1 MKNDKEKLEKLFN
14 LLKDGMDMLTN
25 DGNGLHIGVSAIIKN
40 GDDSYFSIKDVNDE
54 RNNRIYS
61 EGTPNEVIDKTL
73 RTFYSLGRD
82 GKNLENL
89 DFGEDFK
96 EYKEAGK
103 ELWGYPVLEQQYLIE
118 KATPLEVIK
127 DINFE
132 TGLENFALSIDSLRT
147 RDFDNSRWNIF
158 AKEGNYILNEN
169 DINKIGIDNVAK
181 LFTDKESA
189 LEVIKEFGREL
200 KPIENLEVLEN
211 REQNSFYDPAKSY
224 NGGGYHQPYQKLT
237 FDVEGQNYTLIYDN
251 TSCGDFGKRYEID
264 LFITESKKPV
274 YHFEFNNMD
283 KVEDDEL
290 DEYLKVYKEVLTED
304 LWNSLIYNE
313 EINNYFEKDKTYH
326 ELIEEPEFGAP
337 VYLLPMFNNTED
349 YYSDIIENNLF
360 HFKKVY
366 EKVSDFPI
374 SALLINNEEFDDD
387 TSKENFIGALK
398 DNNEVVLVKIED
410 FKDGILLVNLALE
423 EDINFNKPFLEF
435 QTENN
440 QIKDIRYFEN
450 IREVTENTINVLNF
464 FNKNEFKDLP
474 EVLELGKTNA
484 EFLLGRDFLNDLKDE
499 LGINNIAD
507 NVLVRALFET
517 QKRLQGTP
525 DPSYGDYDNEFY
537 DKKTFL
543 QVFDEQFETQIE
555 NLDFPDKVDIL
566 KKNAT
571 ELGLHISKG
580 EVVEFYDENWE
591 EYDLDEINDFIVEK
605 ITPIVKEK
613 LETVIEND
621 NEKEGMIFKPVI
633 DEFKDNTRN
642 EFIDFDN
649 VISKFRTVLERD
661 LKNNKEKEEEFEK

>member
-40 GDDSYFSIKDVNDE
+40 GDDSYFSLKDVNDE

-89 DFGEDFK
+89 DFGEEFK

-169 DINKIGIDNVAK
+169 DINKIGVDNVAK

-200 KPIENLEVLEN
+200 KPIENLKVLED

-264 LFITESKKPV
+264 LFITETKKPV

-374 SALLINNEEFDDD
+374 STLLINDEEFDDD

-410 FKDGILLVNLALE
+410 SKDGNLLVNLALE
-423 EDINFNKPFLEF
+423 KDINFNKPFLEF
-435 QTENN
+435 QVENN

-450 IREVTENTINVLNF
+450 IREVTENTINVLSF
-464 FNKNEFKDLP
+464 FNKDEFKDLP

-499 LGINNIAD
+499 LGIELYRNNDNSFISTENMNNIL
-507 NVLVRALFET
+507 NKVIEET
-517 QKRLQGTP
+517 EIPAISEEKIEKIKEDFIKKIEEQKTI
-525 DPSYGDYDNEFY
+525 NEDGY
-537 DKKTFL
+537 
-543 QVFDEQFETQIE
+543 
-555 NLDFPDKVDIL
+555 
-566 KKNAT
+566 
-571 ELGLHISKG
+571 KG
-580 EVVEFYDENWE
+580 
-591 EYDLDEINDFIVEK
+591 YDLDSL
-605 ITPIVKEK
+605 K
-613 LETVIEND
+613 LNFRISDEVGL
-621 NEKEGMIFKPVI
+621 KYRSV
-633 DEFKDNTRN
+633 DEFQKEN
-642 EFIDFDN
+642 EI
-649 VISKFRTVLERD
+649 KT
-661 LKNNKEKEEEFEK
+661 KEKEKEFDY

>member
-25 DGNGLHIGVSAIIKN
+25 DGDGLHIGVSAIIRN
-40 GDDSYFSIKDVNDE
+40 GDDSYFSIKDANDE
-54 RNNRIYS
+54 RIDRIYS
-61 EGTPNEVIDKTL
+61 GGTPNEVIDKTL

-89 DFGEDFK
+89 DFGEEFK

-103 ELWGYPVLEQQYLIE
+103 ELWGYPVLDQEYLIG

-147 RDFDNSRWNIF
+147 RDYDNSRWNIF
-158 AKEGNYILNEN
+158 AKEGNYILDEN
-169 DINKIGIDNVAK
+169 DINKIGIDNVVK

-189 LEVIKEFGREL
+189 LEVIKEFGKEI
-200 KPIENLEVLEN
+200 KPIENLKVLEDK
-211 REQNSFYDPAKSY
+211 EQNSFYDPAKSY

-274 YHFEFNNMD
+274 YHFEFNNID
-283 KVEDDEL
+283 KVGEDE

-304 LWNSLIYNE
+304 LWNSLIYNK

-337 VYLLPMFNNTED
+337 VYLLPMYNNTED

-360 HFKKVY
+360 HFKKIY
-366 EKVSDFPI
+366 EKESDFPI
-374 SALLINNEEFDDD
+374 SALLINEEEVDDD
-387 TSKENFIGALK
+387 TTKENLIGALK

-410 FKDGILLVNLALE
+410 FKDGNLLVNLALE

-435 QTENN
+435 QVENN

-450 IREVTENTINVLNF
+450 IREVTENTINELSLF
-464 FNKNEFKDLP
+464 YENEFKDLP
-474 EVLELGKTNA
+474 EVLELGKINA
-484 EFLLGRDFLNDLKDE
+484 EFLLGRDYLNDLKDE
-499 LGINNIAD
+499 LEIELYRNND
-507 NVLVRALFET
+507 NSFI
-517 QKRLQGTP
+517 
-525 DPSYGDYDNEFY
+525 S
-537 DKKTFL
+537 
-543 QVFDEQFETQIE
+543 IE
-555 NLDFPDKVDIL
+555 NMNNTLNKVIEKTEIPAISEEKVEKIKEDFI
-566 KKNAT
+566 KKIEEQKTIN
-571 ELGLHISKG
+571 EDGYKG
-580 EVVEFYDENWE
+580 
-591 EYDLDEINDFIVEK
+591 YDLDSL
-605 ITPIVKEK
+605 K
-613 LETVIEND
+613 LNFRISDEVGL
-621 NEKEGMIFKPVI
+621 KYRSV
-633 DEFKDNTRN
+633 DEFQKEN
-642 EFIDFDN
+642 EI
-649 VISKFRTVLERD
+649 KT
-661 LKNNKEKEEEFEK
+661 KEKEKEIDY

>member
-25 DGNGLHIGVSAIIKN
+25 DGDGLHIGVSAIIRN
-40 GDDSYFSIKDVNDE
+40 GDDSYFSIKGANDE
-54 RNNRIYS
+54 RIDRIYS
-61 EGTPNEVIDKTL
+61 GGTPNEVIDKTL

-89 DFGEDFK
+89 DFGEEFK

-103 ELWGYPVLEQQYLIE
+103 ELWGYPVLDQEYLIG

-147 RDFDNSRWNIF
+147 RDYDNSRWNIF
-158 AKEGNYILNEN
+158 AKEGNYILDEN
-169 DINKIGIDNVAK
+169 DINKIGIDNVVK

-189 LEVIKEFGREL
+189 LEVIKEFGKEI
-200 KPIENLEVLEN
+200 KPIENLKVLEDK
-211 REQNSFYDPAKSY
+211 EQNSFYDPAKSY

-274 YHFEFNNMD
+274 YHFEFNNID
-283 KVEDDEL
+283 KVGEDE

-304 LWNSLIYNE
+304 LWNSLIYNK

-337 VYLLPMFNNTED
+337 VYLLPMYNNTED

-360 HFKKVY
+360 HFKKIY
-366 EKVSDFPI
+366 EKESDFPI
-374 SALLINNEEFDDD
+374 SALLINEEEVDDD
-387 TSKENFIGALK
+387 TTKENLIGTLK

-410 FKDGILLVNLALE
+410 FKDGNLLVNLALE

-435 QTENN
+435 QVENN

-450 IREVTENTINVLNF
+450 IREVTENTINELSLF
-464 FNKNEFKDLP
+464 YENEFKDLP
-474 EVLELGKTNA
+474 EVLELGKINA
-484 EFLLGRDFLNDLKDE
+484 EFLLGRDYLNDLKDE
-499 LGINNIAD
+499 LEIDFYRNTD
-507 NVLVRALFET
+507 NSFI
-517 QKRLQGTP
+517 
-525 DPSYGDYDNEFY
+525 S
-537 DKKTFL
+537 
-543 QVFDEQFETQIE
+543 IE
-555 NLDFPDKVDIL
+555 NMNNTLNKVIEKTEIPAISEEKVEKIKEDFI
-566 KKNAT
+566 KKIEEQKTIN
-571 ELGLHISKG
+571 EDGYKG
-580 EVVEFYDENWE
+580 
-591 EYDLDEINDFIVEK
+591 YDLDSL
-605 ITPIVKEK
+605 K
-613 LETVIEND
+613 LNFRISDEVGL
-621 NEKEGMIFKPVI
+621 KYRSV
-633 DEFKDNTRN
+633 DEFQKEN
-642 EFIDFDN
+642 ET
-649 VISKFRTVLERD
+649 KT
-661 LKNNKEKEEEFEK
+661 KEKEKEIDY

>member
-25 DGNGLHIGVSAIIKN
+25 DGDGLHIGVSAIIRN
-40 GDDSYFSIKDVNDE
+40 GDDSYFSIKGANDE
-54 RNNRIYS
+54 RIDRIYS
-61 EGTPNEVIDKTL
+61 GGTPNEVIDKTL

-89 DFGEDFK
+89 DFGEEFK

-103 ELWGYPVLEQQYLIE
+103 ELWGYPVLDQEYLIG

-147 RDFDNSRWNIF
+147 RDYDNSRWNIF
-158 AKEGNYILNEN
+158 AKEGNYILDEN
-169 DINKIGIDNVAK
+169 DINKIGIDNVVK

-189 LEVIKEFGREL
+189 LEVIKEFGKEI
-200 KPIENLEVLEN
+200 KPIENLKVLEDK
-211 REQNSFYDPAKSY
+211 EQNSFYNPAKSY

-274 YHFEFNNMD
+274 YHFEFNNID
-283 KVEDDEL
+283 KVGEDE

-304 LWNSLIYNE
+304 LWNSLIYNK

-337 VYLLPMFNNTED
+337 VYLLPMYNNTED

-360 HFKKVY
+360 HFKKIY
-366 EKVSDFPI
+366 EKESDFPI
-374 SALLINNEEFDDD
+374 SALLINEEEVDDD
-387 TSKENFIGALK
+387 TTKENLIGALK

-410 FKDGILLVNLALE
+410 FKDGNLLVNLALE

-435 QTENN
+435 QVENN

-450 IREVTENTINVLNF
+450 IREVTENTINELSLF
-464 FNKNEFKDLP
+464 YENEFKDLP
-474 EVLELGKTNA
+474 EVLELGKINA
-484 EFLLGRDFLNDLKDE
+484 EFLLGRDYLNDLKDE
-499 LGINNIAD
+499 LEIELYRNND
-507 NVLVRALFET
+507 NSFI
-517 QKRLQGTP
+517 
-525 DPSYGDYDNEFY
+525 S
-537 DKKTFL
+537 
-543 QVFDEQFETQIE
+543 IE
-555 NLDFPDKVDIL
+555 NMNNTLNKVIEETEIPAISEEKIEKIKEDFI
-566 KKNAT
+566 KKIENQQT
-571 ELGLHISKG
+571 INEDGYKG
-580 EVVEFYDENWE
+580 
-591 EYDLDEINDFIVEK
+591 YDLDSL
-605 ITPIVKEK
+605 K
-613 LETVIEND
+613 LNFRISDEVGL
-621 NEKEGMIFKPVI
+621 KYRSV
-633 DEFKDNTRN
+633 DEFQKEN
-642 EFIDFDN
+642 ET
-649 VISKFRTVLERD
+649 KT
-661 LKNNKEKEEEFEK
+661 KEKEKEIDY

>member
-25 DGNGLHIGVSAIIKN
+25 DGDGLHIGVSAIIRN
-40 GDDSYFSIKDVNDE
+40 GDDSYFSIKGANDE
-54 RNNRIYS
+54 RIDRIYS
-61 EGTPNEVIDKTL
+61 GGTPNEVIDKTL

-89 DFGEDFK
+89 DFGEEFK

-103 ELWGYPVLEQQYLIE
+103 ELWGYPVLDQEYLIG

-147 RDFDNSRWNIF
+147 RDYDNSRWNIF
-158 AKEGNYILNEN
+158 AKEGNYILDEN
-169 DINKIGIDNVAK
+169 DINKIGIDNVVK

-189 LEVIKEFGREL
+189 LEVIKEFGKEI
-200 KPIENLEVLEN
+200 KPIENLKVLEDK
-211 REQNSFYDPAKSY
+211 EQNSFYDPAKSY

-274 YHFEFNNMD
+274 YHFEFNNID
-283 KVEDDEL
+283 KVGEDE

-304 LWNSLIYNE
+304 LWNSLIYNK

-337 VYLLPMFNNTED
+337 VYLLPMYNNTED

-360 HFKKVY
+360 HFKKIY
-366 EKVSDFPI
+366 EKESDFPI
-374 SALLINNEEFDDD
+374 SALLINEEEVDDD
-387 TSKENFIGALK
+387 TTKENLIGALK

-410 FKDGILLVNLALE
+410 FKDGNLLVNLALE

-435 QTENN
+435 QVENN

-450 IREVTENTINVLNF
+450 IREVTENTINELSLF
-464 FNKNEFKDLP
+464 YENEFKDLP
-474 EVLELGKTNA
+474 EVLELGKINA
-484 EFLLGRDFLNDLKDE
+484 EFLLGRDYLNDLKDE
-499 LGINNIAD
+499 LEIELYRNND
-507 NVLVRALFET
+507 NSFI
-517 QKRLQGTP
+517 
-525 DPSYGDYDNEFY
+525 S
-537 DKKTFL
+537 
-543 QVFDEQFETQIE
+543 IE
-555 NLDFPDKVDIL
+555 NMNNTLNKVIEKTEIPAISEEKVEKIKEDFI
-566 KKNAT
+566 KKIEEQKTIN
-571 ELGLHISKG
+571 EDGYKG
-580 EVVEFYDENWE
+580 
-591 EYDLDEINDFIVEK
+591 YDLDSL
-605 ITPIVKEK
+605 K
-613 LETVIEND
+613 LNFRISDEVGL
-621 NEKEGMIFKPVI
+621 KYRSV
-633 DEFKDNTRN
+633 DEFQKEN
-642 EFIDFDN
+642 ET
-649 VISKFRTVLERD
+649 KT
-661 LKNNKEKEEEFEK
+661 KEKEKEIDY

>member
-25 DGNGLHIGVSAIIKN
+25 DGDGLHIGVSAIIRN
-40 GDDSYFSIKDVNDE
+40 GDDSYFSIKGANDE
-54 RNNRIYS
+54 RIDRIYS
-61 EGTPNEVIDKTL
+61 GGTPNEVIDKTL

-89 DFGEDFK
+89 DFGEEFK

-103 ELWGYPVLEQQYLIE
+103 ELWGYPVLDQEYLIG

-147 RDFDNSRWNIF
+147 RDYDNSRWNIF
-158 AKEGNYILNEN
+158 AKEGNYILDEN
-169 DINKIGIDNVAK
+169 DINKIGIDNVVK

-189 LEVIKEFGREL
+189 LEVIKEFGKEI
-200 KPIENLEVLEN
+200 KPIENLKVLEDK
-211 REQNSFYDPAKSY
+211 EQNSFYDPAKSY

-274 YHFEFNNMD
+274 YHFEFNNID
-283 KVEDDEL
+283 KVGEDE

-304 LWNSLIYNE
+304 LWNSLIYNK

-337 VYLLPMFNNTED
+337 VYLLPMYNNTED
-349 YYSDIIENNLF
+349 YYSDIIENSLF
-360 HFKKVY
+360 HFKKIY
-366 EKVSDFPI
+366 EKESDFPI
-374 SALLINNEEFDDD
+374 SALLINEEEVDDD
-387 TSKENFIGALK
+387 TTKENLIGALK

-410 FKDGILLVNLALE
+410 FKDGNLLVNLALE

-435 QTENN
+435 QVENN

-450 IREVTENTINVLNF
+450 IREVTENTINELSLF
-464 FNKNEFKDLP
+464 YENEFKDLP

-499 LGINNIAD
+499 LEIKLYRNNDTPFISIESMNNTLNKVIEETEIPAISEEKVEKIKEDFIKKIEEQKTINED
-507 NVLVRALFET
+507 
-517 QKRLQGTP
+517 G
-525 DPSYGDYDNEFY
+525 Y
-537 DKKTFL
+537 
-543 QVFDEQFETQIE
+543 
-555 NLDFPDKVDIL
+555 
-566 KKNAT
+566 
-571 ELGLHISKG
+571 KG
-580 EVVEFYDENWE
+580 
-591 EYDLDEINDFIVEK
+591 YDLDSL
-605 ITPIVKEK
+605 K
-613 LETVIEND
+613 LNFRISDEVGL
-621 NEKEGMIFKPVI
+621 KYRSV
-633 DEFKDNTRN
+633 DEFQKEN
-642 EFIDFDN
+642 ET
-649 VISKFRTVLERD
+649 KT
-661 LKNNKEKEEEFEK
+661 KEKEKEIDY

>member
-25 DGNGLHIGVSAIIKN
+25 DGDGLHIGVSAIIRN
-40 GDDSYFSIKDVNDE
+40 GDDSYFSIKGANDE
-54 RNNRIYS
+54 RIDRIYFG
-61 EGTPNEVIDKTL
+61 GTPNEVIDKTL

-89 DFGEDFK
+89 DFGEEFK

-103 ELWGYPVLEQQYLIE
+103 ELWGYPVLDQEYLIG

-147 RDFDNSRWNIF
+147 RDYDNSRWNIF
-158 AKEGNYILNEN
+158 AKEGNYILDEN
-169 DINKIGIDNVAK
+169 DINKIGIDNVVK

-189 LEVIKEFGREL
+189 LEVIKEFGKEI
-200 KPIENLEVLEN
+200 KPIENLKVLEDK
-211 REQNSFYDPAKSY
+211 EQNSFYDPAKSY

-264 LFITESKKPV
+264 LFITESKKTV
-274 YHFEFNNMD
+274 YHFEFNNID
-283 KVEDDEL
+283 KVGEDE

-304 LWNSLIYNE
+304 LWNSLIYNK

-337 VYLLPMFNNTED
+337 VYLLPMYNNTED

-360 HFKKVY
+360 HFKKIY
-366 EKVSDFPI
+366 EKESDFPI
-374 SALLINNEEFDDD
+374 SALLINEEEVDDD
-387 TSKENFIGALK
+387 TTKENLIGALK

-410 FKDGILLVNLALE
+410 FKDGNLLVNLALE

-435 QTENN
+435 QVENN

-450 IREVTENTINVLNF
+450 IREVTENTINELSLF
-464 FNKNEFKDLP
+464 YENEFKDLP

-499 LGINNIAD
+499 LEIKLYRNNDTPFISIESMNNTLNKVIEETEIPAISEEKVEKIKEDFIKKIEEQKTINED
-507 NVLVRALFET
+507 
-517 QKRLQGTP
+517 G
-525 DPSYGDYDNEFY
+525 Y
-537 DKKTFL
+537 
-543 QVFDEQFETQIE
+543 
-555 NLDFPDKVDIL
+555 
-566 KKNAT
+566 
-571 ELGLHISKG
+571 KG
-580 EVVEFYDENWE
+580 
-591 EYDLDEINDFIVEK
+591 YDLDSL
-605 ITPIVKEK
+605 K
-613 LETVIEND
+613 LNFRISDEVGL
-621 NEKEGMIFKPVI
+621 KYRSV
-633 DEFKDNTRN
+633 DEFQKEN
-642 EFIDFDN
+642 ET
-649 VISKFRTVLERD
+649 KT
-661 LKNNKEKEEEFEK
+661 KEKEKEIDY

>member
-1 MKNDKEKLEKLFN
+1 MKNDKEKLKKLFN

-25 DGNGLHIGVSAIIKN
+25 DGDGLHIGVSAIIRN
-40 GDDSYFSIKDVNDE
+40 GDDSYFSIKDANDE
-54 RNNRIYS
+54 RKNRIYS
-61 EGTPNEVIDKTL
+61 VGTPNEVIDKTL

-89 DFGEDFK
+89 DFGEEFK

-103 ELWGYPVLEQQYLIE
+103 ELWGYPVLDQEYLIG

-147 RDFDNSRWNIF
+147 RDYDNSRWNIF
-158 AKEGNYILNEN
+158 AKEGNQILDVN
-169 DINKIGIDNVAK
+169 DINKIGIDNVVK

-189 LEVIKEFGREL
+189 LEVIKEFGKEI
-200 KPIENLEVLEN
+200 KPIENLKVLED
-211 REQNSFYDPAKSY
+211 REQNPFYDPEKSY

-237 FDVEGQNYTLIYDN
+237 FDVEGKNYTLIYDN

-290 DEYLKVYKEVLTED
+290 VEYLKAYKEVLTED
-304 LWNSLIYNE
+304 LWNGLIYNE

-326 ELIEEPEFGAP
+326 ELIKEPEFGEP
-337 VYLLPMFNNTED
+337 VYLLPMYNNTED
-349 YYSDIIENNLF
+349 YYPEIIENNLF

-374 SALLINNEEFDDD
+374 SALLINDEEFDDD
-387 TSKENFIGALK
+387 TTKENFIGVLK

-410 FKDGILLVNLALE
+410 SKDGILLVNLALE

-450 IREVTENTINVLNF
+450 IREVTENTINELSF
-464 FNKNEFKDLP
+464 FNKDEFKDLP

-499 LGINNIAD
+499 LEIELYRNNDSPFISTENMNNIL
-507 NVLVRALFET
+507 NKVIEET
-517 QKRLQGTP
+517 EIPEISEEKIEKIKEDFIKKIEEQKTI
-525 DPSYGDYDNEFY
+525 NEDGY
-537 DKKTFL
+537 
-543 QVFDEQFETQIE
+543 
-555 NLDFPDKVDIL
+555 
-566 KKNAT
+566 
-571 ELGLHISKG
+571 KG
-580 EVVEFYDENWE
+580 
-591 EYDLDEINDFIVEK
+591 YDLDSL
-605 ITPIVKEK
+605 K
-613 LETVIEND
+613 LNFRISDEVGL
-621 NEKEGMIFKPVI
+621 KYRSV
-633 DEFKDNTRN
+633 DEFQKEN
-642 EFIDFDN
+642 ET
-649 VISKFRTVLERD
+649 KT
-661 LKNNKEKEEEFEK
+661 KEKEKEIDY

>member
-25 DGNGLHIGVSAIIKN
+25 DGDGLHIGVSAIIRN
-40 GDDSYFSIKDVNDE
+40 GDDSYFSIKGANDE
-54 RNNRIYS
+54 RIDRIYFG
-61 EGTPNEVIDKTL
+61 GTPNEVIDKTL

-89 DFGEDFK
+89 DFGEEFK

-169 DINKIGIDNVAK
+169 DINKIGVDNVAK

-200 KPIENLEVLEN
+200 KPIENLKVLED

-283 KVEDDEL
+283 KVEEDE

-374 SALLINNEEFDDD
+374 STLLINNEEFDDD

-410 FKDGILLVNLALE
+410 FKDGNLLVNLALE
-423 EDINFNKPFLEF
+423 EDIDFNKPFLEF

-450 IREVTENTINVLNF
+450 IREVTENTINELSF
-464 FNKNEFKDLP
+464 FNKDEFKDLP

-484 EFLLGRDFLNDLKDE
+484 EFLLGRGFLNDLKDE
-499 LGINNIAD
+499 LEIELYRNND
-507 NVLVRALFET
+507 NSFI
-517 QKRLQGTP
+517 
-525 DPSYGDYDNEFY
+525 S
-537 DKKTFL
+537 
-543 QVFDEQFETQIE
+543 IE
-555 NLDFPDKVDIL
+555 NMNNTLNKVIEKTEIPAISEEKVEKIKEDFI
-566 KKNAT
+566 KKIEEQKTIN
-571 ELGLHISKG
+571 EDGYKG
-580 EVVEFYDENWE
+580 
-591 EYDLDEINDFIVEK
+591 YDLDSL
-605 ITPIVKEK
+605 K
-613 LETVIEND
+613 LNFRISDEVGL
-621 NEKEGMIFKPVI
+621 KYRSV
-633 DEFKDNTRN
+633 DEFQKEN
-642 EFIDFDN
+642 ET
-649 VISKFRTVLERD
+649 KT
-661 LKNNKEKEEEFEK
+661 KEKEKEIDY

>member
-89 DFGEDFK
+89 DFGEKFK
-96 EYKEAGK
+96 EYKEVGK

-181 LFTDKESA
+181 LFTDKESG

-200 KPIENLEVLEN
+200 KPIENLKVLED
-211 REQNSFYDPAKSY
+211 REQNSFYDPEKSY

-237 FDVEGQNYTLIYDN
+237 FDIDGENYTLIYDN

-264 LFITESKKPV
+264 LFITEPKKPV
-274 YHFEFNNMD
+274 YHFEFNNID
-283 KVEDDEL
+283 KLDEDEDD
-290 DEYLKVYKEVLTED
+290 YLVAFKEVLTED

-313 EINNYFEKDKTYH
+313 EINHYFEKDKTYN
-326 ELIEEPEFGAP
+326 ELFDEPEFGAP
-337 VYLLPMFNNTED
+337 VYLLPMYNNTED

-360 HFKKVY
+360 HFKKVH
-366 EKVSDFPI
+366 EKESDCTI
-374 SALLINNEEFDDD
+374 SSLLINNEEFDDN
-387 TSKENFIGALK
+387 TTKENLIGALK

-410 FKDGILLVNLALE
+410 FKDGILLVDLAKE

-450 IREVTENTINVLNF
+450 IRKVTENTINELSF
-464 FNKNEFKDLP
+464 FYKDEFKDLP

-499 LGINNIAD
+499 LGTELYYNNDSPFISIENMNNIL
-507 NVLVRALFET
+507 NKVMEET
-517 QKRLQGTP
+517 EIPAISEEKIEKIKEDFVKKIEEQKTI
-525 DPSYGDYDNEFY
+525 NEDGY
-537 DKKTFL
+537 
-543 QVFDEQFETQIE
+543 
-555 NLDFPDKVDIL
+555 
-566 KKNAT
+566 
-571 ELGLHISKG
+571 KG
-580 EVVEFYDENWE
+580 
-591 EYDLDEINDFIVEK
+591 YDLDSL
-605 ITPIVKEK
+605 K
-613 LETVIEND
+613 LNFRISDEVGL
-621 NEKEGMIFKPVI
+621 KYRSV
-633 DEFKDNTRN
+633 DEFQKEN
-642 EFIDFDN
+642 ET
-649 VISKFRTVLERD
+649 KT
-661 LKNNKEKEEEFEK
+661 KEKEKEIDY

>member
-89 DFGEDFK
+89 DFGEEFK

-147 RDFDNSRWNIF
+147 RDYDNSRWNIF

-169 DINKIGIDNVAK
+169 DINKIGVDNVAK

-200 KPIENLEVLEN
+200 KPIENLKVLED

-283 KVEDDEL
+283 KVEEDE

-337 VYLLPMFNNTED
+337 VYLLPMYNNTED

-360 HFKKVY
+360 HFKKIY
-366 EKVSDFPI
+366 EKESDFPI

-410 FKDGILLVNLALE
+410 FKDGNLLVNLALE
-423 EDINFNKPFLEF
+423 EDIDFNKPFLEF

-450 IREVTENTINVLNF
+450 IREVTENTINELSF
-464 FNKNEFKDLP
+464 FNKDEFKDLP

-484 EFLLGRDFLNDLKDE
+484 EFLLGRGFLNDLKDE
-499 LGINNIAD
+499 LEIELYRNND
-507 NVLVRALFET
+507 NSFI
-517 QKRLQGTP
+517 
-525 DPSYGDYDNEFY
+525 S
-537 DKKTFL
+537 
-543 QVFDEQFETQIE
+543 IE
-555 NLDFPDKVDIL
+555 NMNNTLNKVIEKTEIPAISEEKVEKIKEDFI
-566 KKNAT
+566 KKIENQQT
-571 ELGLHISKG
+571 INEDGYKG
-580 EVVEFYDENWE
+580 
-591 EYDLDEINDFIVEK
+591 YDLDSLKLNFRISDEVGLKYRSVDELQKENEIK
-605 ITPIVKEK
+605 T
-613 LETVIEND
+613 
-621 NEKEGMIFKPVI
+621 
-633 DEFKDNTRN
+633 
-642 EFIDFDN
+642 
-649 VISKFRTVLERD
+649 
-661 LKNNKEKEEEFEK
+661 KEKEKEKEIDY

>member
-25 DGNGLHIGVSAIIKN
+25 DGDGLHIGVSAIIRN
-40 GDDSYFSIKDVNDE
+40 GVDSYFSIKGANDE
-54 RNNRIYS
+54 RIDRIYS
-61 EGTPNEVIDKTL
+61 GGTPNEVIDKTL

-89 DFGEDFK
+89 DFGEEFK

-103 ELWGYPVLEQQYLIE
+103 ELWGYPVLDQEYLIG

-147 RDFDNSRWNIF
+147 RDYDNSRWNIF
-158 AKEGNYILNEN
+158 AKEGNYILDEN
-169 DINKIGIDNVAK
+169 DINKIGIDNVVK

-189 LEVIKEFGREL
+189 LEVIKEFGKEI
-200 KPIENLEVLEN
+200 KPIENLKVLEDK
-211 REQNSFYDPAKSY
+211 EQNSFYDPAKSY

-274 YHFEFNNMD
+274 YHFEFNNID
-283 KVEDDEL
+283 KVGEDE

-304 LWNSLIYNE
+304 LWNSLIYNK

-337 VYLLPMFNNTED
+337 VYLLPMYNNTED

-360 HFKKVY
+360 HFKKIY
-366 EKVSDFPI
+366 EKESDFPI
-374 SALLINNEEFDDD
+374 SALLINEEEVDDD
-387 TSKENFIGALK
+387 TTKENLIGALK

-410 FKDGILLVNLALE
+410 FKDGNLLVNLALE

-435 QTENN
+435 QVENN

-450 IREVTENTINVLNF
+450 IREVTENTINELSLF
-464 FNKNEFKDLP
+464 YENEFKDLP
-474 EVLELGKTNA
+474 EVLELGKINA
-484 EFLLGRDFLNDLKDE
+484 EFLLGRDYLNDLKDE
-499 LGINNIAD
+499 LEIELYRNND
-507 NVLVRALFET
+507 NSFI
-517 QKRLQGTP
+517 
-525 DPSYGDYDNEFY
+525 S
-537 DKKTFL
+537 
-543 QVFDEQFETQIE
+543 IE
-555 NLDFPDKVDIL
+555 NMNNTLNKVIE
-566 KKNAT
+566 KT
-571 ELGLHISKG
+571 EIPAIS
-580 EVVEFYDENWE
+580 E
-591 EYDLDEINDFIVEK
+591 EKVEK
-605 ITPIVKEK
+605 IKEDFIKKIEEQKTINEDGYKGYDLNSLK
-613 LETVIEND
+613 LNFRISDEVGL
-621 NEKEGMIFKPVI
+621 KYRSV
-633 DEFKDNTRN
+633 DEFQKEN
-642 EFIDFDN
+642 ET
-649 VISKFRTVLERD
+649 KT
-661 LKNNKEKEEEFEK
+661 KEKEKEIDY

>member
-25 DGNGLHIGVSAIIKN
+25 DGDGLHIGVSAIIRN
-40 GDDSYFSIKDVNDE
+40 GDDSYFSIKGANDE
-54 RNNRIYS
+54 RIDRIYS
-61 EGTPNEVIDKTL
+61 GGTPNEVIDKTL

-89 DFGEDFK
+89 DFGEEFK

-103 ELWGYPVLEQQYLIE
+103 ELWGYPVLDQEYLIG

-147 RDFDNSRWNIF
+147 RDYDNSRWNIF
-158 AKEGNYILNEN
+158 AKEGNYILDEN
-169 DINKIGIDNVAK
+169 DINKIGIDNVVK

-189 LEVIKEFGREL
+189 LEVIKEFGKEI
-200 KPIENLEVLEN
+200 KPIENLKVLEDK
-211 REQNSFYDPAKSY
+211 EQNSFYDPAKSY

-274 YHFEFNNMD
+274 YHFEFNNID
-283 KVEDDEL
+283 KVGEDE

-304 LWNSLIYNE
+304 LWNSLIYNK

-337 VYLLPMFNNTED
+337 VYLLPMYNNTED

-360 HFKKVY
+360 HFKKIY
-366 EKVSDFPI
+366 EKESDFPI
-374 SALLINNEEFDDD
+374 SALLINEEEVDDD
-387 TSKENFIGALK
+387 TTKENLIGALK

-410 FKDGILLVNLALE
+410 FKDGNLLVNLALE

-435 QTENN
+435 QVENN

-450 IREVTENTINVLNF
+450 IREVTENTINELSLF
-464 FNKNEFKDLP
+464 YENEFKDLP

-499 LGINNIAD
+499 LEIKLYRNNDTPFISIESM
-507 NVLVRALFET
+507 NNTLNKVIEET
-517 QKRLQGTP
+517 EIP
-525 DPSYGDYDNEFY
+525 
-537 DKKTFL
+537 
-543 QVFDEQFETQIE
+543 
-555 NLDFPDKVDIL
+555 
-566 KKNAT
+566 A
-571 ELGLHISKG
+571 IS
-580 EVVEFYDENWE
+580 E
-591 EYDLDEINDFIVEK
+591 EKVEK
-605 ITPIVKEK
+605 IKEDFIK
-613 LETVIEND
+613 KIE
-621 NEKEGMIFKPVI
+621 E
-633 DEFKDNTRN
+633 
-642 EFIDFDN
+642 
-649 VISKFRTVLERD
+649 
-661 LKNNKEKEEEFEK
+661 

>member
-89 DFGEDFK
+89 DFGEEFK

-169 DINKIGIDNVAK
+169 DINKIGVDNVAK

-200 KPIENLEVLEN
+200 KPIENLKVLED

-283 KVEDDEL
+283 KVEEDE

-374 SALLINNEEFDDD
+374 STLLINDEEFDDD

-410 FKDGILLVNLALE
+410 SKDGNLLVNLALE

-484 EFLLGRDFLNDLKDE
+484 EFLLGRGFLNDLKDE
-499 LGINNIAD
+499 LEIELYRNND
-507 NVLVRALFET
+507 NSFI
-517 QKRLQGTP
+517 
-525 DPSYGDYDNEFY
+525 S
-537 DKKTFL
+537 
-543 QVFDEQFETQIE
+543 IE
-555 NLDFPDKVDIL
+555 NMNNTLNKVIEETEIPAISEEKIEKIKEDFI
-566 KKNAT
+566 KKIENQQT
-571 ELGLHISKG
+571 INEDGYKG
-580 EVVEFYDENWE
+580 
-591 EYDLDEINDFIVEK
+591 YDLDSL
-605 ITPIVKEK
+605 K
-613 LETVIEND
+613 LNFRISDEVGL
-621 NEKEGMIFKPVI
+621 KYRSV
-633 DEFKDNTRN
+633 DEFQKEN
-642 EFIDFDN
+642 EI
-649 VISKFRTVLERD
+649 KT
-661 LKNNKEKEEEFEK
+661 KEKEKEIDY

>member
-1 MKNDKEKLEKLFN
+1 MKNDKEKLEKLFT

-25 DGNGLHIGVSAIIKN
+25 DGNGLHVGVSAIIKN

-89 DFGEDFK
+89 DFGEEFK

-103 ELWGYPVLEQQYLIE
+103 ELWGYPVLKPQYLIE

-169 DINKIGIDNVAK
+169 DINKIGIDNVVK

-189 LEVIKEFGREL
+189 LEVIKEFGKEI
-200 KPIENLEVLEN
+200 KPIENLEVLED
-211 REQNSFYDPAKSY
+211 REQNSFYDPDKSY

-237 FDVEGQNYTLIYDN
+237 FDVDGENYTLIYDN
-251 TSCGDFGKRYEID
+251 TSCGDFGKRYAID

-283 KVEDDEL
+283 KVEEDE

-313 EINNYFEKDKTYH
+313 KINNYFEKDKTYH

-374 SALLINNEEFDDD
+374 SALLINDEEFDDD
-387 TSKENFIGALK
+387 TTKENFIGVLK

-410 FKDGILLVNLALE
+410 SKDGNLLVNLALE

-484 EFLLGRDFLNDLKDE
+484 EFLLGRDFFNDLKDE
-499 LGINNIAD
+499 LGIELYRNND
-507 NVLVRALFET
+507 NSFI
-517 QKRLQGTP
+517 
-525 DPSYGDYDNEFY
+525 S
-537 DKKTFL
+537 
-543 QVFDEQFETQIE
+543 IE
-555 NLDFPDKVDIL
+555 NMNNTLNKVIEKTEIPAISEEKIEKIKENFI
-566 KKNAT
+566 KKIEEQKTIN
-571 ELGLHISKG
+571 EDGYKG
-580 EVVEFYDENWE
+580 
-591 EYDLDEINDFIVEK
+591 YDLDSL
-605 ITPIVKEK
+605 K
-613 LETVIEND
+613 LNFRISDEVGL
-621 NEKEGMIFKPVI
+621 KYRSV
-633 DEFKDNTRN
+633 DEFQKGN
-642 EFIDFDN
+642 ETKI
-649 VISKFRTVLERD
+649 
-661 LKNNKEKEEEFEK
+661 KEKEKEIDY

>member
-25 DGNGLHIGVSAIIKN
+25 DGDGLHIGVSAIIRN
-40 GDDSYFSIKDVNDE
+40 GDDSYFSIKGANDE
-54 RNNRIYS
+54 RIDRIYS
-61 EGTPNEVIDKTL
+61 GGTPNEVIDKTL

-89 DFGEDFK
+89 DFGEEFK

-103 ELWGYPVLEQQYLIE
+103 ELWGYPVLDQEYLIG

-147 RDFDNSRWNIF
+147 RDYDNSRWNIF
-158 AKEGNYILNEN
+158 AKEGNYILDEN
-169 DINKIGIDNVAK
+169 DINKIGIDNVVK

-189 LEVIKEFGREL
+189 LEVIKEFGKEI
-200 KPIENLEVLEN
+200 KPIENLKVLEDK
-211 REQNSFYDPAKSY
+211 EQNSFYDPAKSY

-274 YHFEFNNMD
+274 YHFEFNNID
-283 KVEDDEL
+283 KVGEDE

-304 LWNSLIYNE
+304 LWNSLIYNK

-337 VYLLPMFNNTED
+337 VYLLPMYNNTED

-360 HFKKVY
+360 HFKKIY
-366 EKVSDFPI
+366 EKESDFPI
-374 SALLINNEEFDDD
+374 SALLINEEEVDDD
-387 TSKENFIGALK
+387 TTKENLIGALK

-410 FKDGILLVNLALE
+410 FKDGNLLVNLALE

-435 QTENN
+435 QVENN

-450 IREVTENTINVLNF
+450 IREVTENTINELSLF
-464 FNKNEFKDLP
+464 YENEFKDLP

-499 LGINNIAD
+499 LEIKLYRNNDTPFISIESMNNTLNKVIEETEIPAISEEKVEKIKEDFIKKIEEQKTINED
-507 NVLVRALFET
+507 
-517 QKRLQGTP
+517 G
-525 DPSYGDYDNEFY
+525 Y
-537 DKKTFL
+537 
-543 QVFDEQFETQIE
+543 
-555 NLDFPDKVDIL
+555 
-566 KKNAT
+566 
-571 ELGLHISKG
+571 KG
-580 EVVEFYDENWE
+580 
-591 EYDLDEINDFIVEK
+591 YDLDSL
-605 ITPIVKEK
+605 K
-613 LETVIEND
+613 LNFRISDEVGL
-621 NEKEGMIFKPVI
+621 KYRSV
-633 DEFKDNTRN
+633 DEFQKEN
-642 EFIDFDN
+642 ET
-649 VISKFRTVLERD
+649 KT
-661 LKNNKEKEEEFEK
+661 KEKEKEIDY

>member
-25 DGNGLHIGVSAIIKN
+25 DGDGLHIGVSAIIRN
-40 GDDSYFSIKDVNDE
+40 GDDSYFSIKGANDE
-54 RNNRIYS
+54 RIDRIYS
-61 EGTPNEVIDKTL
+61 GGTPNEVIDKTL

-89 DFGEDFK
+89 DFGEEFK

-103 ELWGYPVLEQQYLIE
+103 ELWGYPVLDQEYLIG

-147 RDFDNSRWNIF
+147 RDYDNSRWNIF
-158 AKEGNYILNEN
+158 AKEGNYILDEN
-169 DINKIGIDNVAK
+169 DINKIGIDNVVK

-189 LEVIKEFGREL
+189 LEVIKEFGKEI
-200 KPIENLEVLEN
+200 KPIENLKVLEDK
-211 REQNSFYDPAKSY
+211 EQNSFYDPAKSY

-274 YHFEFNNMD
+274 YHFEFNNID
-283 KVEDDEL
+283 KVGEDE

-304 LWNSLIYNE
+304 LWNSLIYNK

-337 VYLLPMFNNTED
+337 VYLLPMYNNTED

-360 HFKKVY
+360 HFKKIY
-366 EKVSDFPI
+366 EKESDFPI
-374 SALLINNEEFDDD
+374 SALLINEEEVDDD
-387 TSKENFIGALK
+387 TTKENLIGALK

-410 FKDGILLVNLALE
+410 FKDGNLLVNLALE

-435 QTENN
+435 QVENN

-450 IREVTENTINVLNF
+450 IREVTENTINELSLF
-464 FNKNEFKDLP
+464 YENEFKDLP

-499 LGINNIAD
+499 LEIKLYRNNDTPFISIESMNNTLNKVIEETEIPAISEEKVEKIKEDFIKKIEEQKTINED
-507 NVLVRALFET
+507 
-517 QKRLQGTP
+517 G
-525 DPSYGDYDNEFY
+525 Y
-537 DKKTFL
+537 
-543 QVFDEQFETQIE
+543 
-555 NLDFPDKVDIL
+555 
-566 KKNAT
+566 
-571 ELGLHISKG
+571 KG
-580 EVVEFYDENWE
+580 
-591 EYDLDEINDFIVEK
+591 YDLDSL
-605 ITPIVKEK
+605 K
-613 LETVIEND
+613 LNFRISDEVGL
-621 NEKEGMIFKPVI
+621 KYRSV
-633 DEFKDNTRN
+633 DEFQKEN
-642 EFIDFDN
+642 EI
-649 VISKFRTVLERD
+649 KT
-661 LKNNKEKEEEFEK
+661 KEKEKEIDY

>member
-54 RNNRIYS
+54 RNNRIYF

-89 DFGEDFK
+89 DFGEEFK

-103 ELWGYPVLEQQYLIE
+103 ELWGYPVLKPQYLIE

-169 DINKIGIDNVAK
+169 DINKIGIDNVVK

-189 LEVIKEFGREL
+189 LEVIKEFGKEI
-200 KPIENLEVLEN
+200 KPIENLEVLED

-264 LFITESKKPV
+264 LFITETKKPV

-283 KVEDDEL
+283 KVEEDEL
-290 DEYLKVYKEVLTED
+290 DENLKVYKEVLTED

-374 SALLINNEEFDDD
+374 SALLINDEEFDDD
-387 TSKENFIGALK
+387 TTKENFIGVLK

-410 FKDGILLVNLALE
+410 SKDGNLLVNLALE

-484 EFLLGRDFLNDLKDE
+484 EFLLGRGFLNDLKDE
-499 LGINNIAD
+499 LEIELYRNNDSPFVSTENMNNIL
-507 NVLVRALFET
+507 NKVIEET
-517 QKRLQGTP
+517 EIPAISEEKIEKIKE
-525 DPSYGDYDNEFY
+525 DFI
-537 DKKTFL
+537 KK
-543 QVFDEQFETQIE
+543 IE
-555 NLDFPDKVDIL
+555 NQQTINED
-566 KKNAT
+566 
-571 ELGLHISKG
+571 GYKG
-580 EVVEFYDENWE
+580 
-591 EYDLDEINDFIVEK
+591 YDLDSLKLNFRISDEVGLKYRSVDELQKENEIK
-605 ITPIVKEK
+605 T
-613 LETVIEND
+613 
-621 NEKEGMIFKPVI
+621 
-633 DEFKDNTRN
+633 
-642 EFIDFDN
+642 
-649 VISKFRTVLERD
+649 
-661 LKNNKEKEEEFEK
+661 KEKEKEIDY

>member
-89 DFGEDFK
+89 DFGEEFK

-169 DINKIGIDNVAK
+169 DINKIGVDNVAK

-200 KPIENLEVLEN
+200 KPIENLKVLED

-283 KVEDDEL
+283 KVEEDE

-374 SALLINNEEFDDD
+374 STLLINDEEFDDD

-410 FKDGILLVNLALE
+410 SKDGNLLVNLVLE

-435 QTENN
+435 QVENN

-450 IREVTENTINVLNF
+450 IREVTENTINELSF
-464 FNKNEFKDLP
+464 FNKDEFKDLP

-484 EFLLGRDFLNDLKDE
+484 EFLLGRGFLNDLKDE
-499 LGINNIAD
+499 LEIELYRNND
-507 NVLVRALFET
+507 NSFI
-517 QKRLQGTP
+517 
-525 DPSYGDYDNEFY
+525 S
-537 DKKTFL
+537 
-543 QVFDEQFETQIE
+543 IE
-555 NLDFPDKVDIL
+555 NMNNTLNKVIEETKIPAISEEKVEKIKEDFI
-566 KKNAT
+566 KKIEEQKTIN
-571 ELGLHISKG
+571 EDGYKG
-580 EVVEFYDENWE
+580 
-591 EYDLDEINDFIVEK
+591 YDLDSL
-605 ITPIVKEK
+605 K
-613 LETVIEND
+613 LNFRISDEVGL
-621 NEKEGMIFKPVI
+621 KYRSV
-633 DEFKDNTRN
+633 DEFQKEN
-642 EFIDFDN
+642 ET
-649 VISKFRTVLERD
+649 KT
-661 LKNNKEKEEEFEK
+661 KEKEKEIDF

>member
-25 DGNGLHIGVSAIIKN
+25 DGDGLHIGVSAIIRN
-40 GDDSYFSIKDVNDE
+40 GDDSYFSIKGANDE
-54 RNNRIYS
+54 RIDRIYS
-61 EGTPNEVIDKTL
+61 GGTPNEVIDKTL

-89 DFGEDFK
+89 DFGEEFK

-103 ELWGYPVLEQQYLIE
+103 ELWGYPVLDQEYLIG

-147 RDFDNSRWNIF
+147 RDYDNSRWNIF
-158 AKEGNYILNEN
+158 AKEGNYILDEN
-169 DINKIGIDNVAK
+169 DINKIGIDNVVK

-189 LEVIKEFGREL
+189 LEVIKEFGKEIKL
-200 KPIENLEVLEN
+200 IENLKVLEDK
-211 REQNSFYDPAKSY
+211 EQNSFYDPAKSY

-274 YHFEFNNMD
+274 YHFEFNNID
-283 KVEDDEL
+283 KVGEDE

-304 LWNSLIYNE
+304 LWNSLIYNK

-337 VYLLPMFNNTED
+337 VYLLPMYNNTED

-360 HFKKVY
+360 HFKKIY
-366 EKVSDFPI
+366 EKESDFPI
-374 SALLINNEEFDDD
+374 SALLINEEEVDDD
-387 TSKENFIGALK
+387 TTKENLIGALK

-410 FKDGILLVNLALE
+410 FKDGNLLVNLALE

-435 QTENN
+435 QVENN

-450 IREVTENTINVLNF
+450 IREVTENTINELSLF
-464 FNKNEFKDLP
+464 YENEFKDLP
-474 EVLELGKTNA
+474 EVLELGKINA
-484 EFLLGRDFLNDLKDE
+484 EFLLGRDYLNDLKDE
-499 LGINNIAD
+499 LEIELYRNND
-507 NVLVRALFET
+507 
-517 QKRLQGTP
+517 TP
-525 DPSYGDYDNEFY
+525 FIS
-537 DKKTFL
+537 
-543 QVFDEQFETQIE
+543 IE
-555 NLDFPDKVDIL
+555 NMNNTLNKVIEKTEIPAISEEKVEKIKEDFI
-566 KKNAT
+566 KKIEEQKTIN
-571 ELGLHISKG
+571 EDGYKG
-580 EVVEFYDENWE
+580 
-591 EYDLDEINDFIVEK
+591 YDLDSL
-605 ITPIVKEK
+605 K
-613 LETVIEND
+613 LNFRISDEVGL
-621 NEKEGMIFKPVI
+621 KYRSV
-633 DEFKDNTRN
+633 DEFQKEN
-642 EFIDFDN
+642 ET
-649 VISKFRTVLERD
+649 KT
-661 LKNNKEKEEEFEK
+661 KEKEKEIDY

>member
-25 DGNGLHIGVSAIIKN
+25 DGDGLHIGVSAIIRN
-40 GDDSYFSIKDVNDE
+40 GDDSYFSIKGANDE
-54 RNNRIYS
+54 RIDRIYS
-61 EGTPNEVIDKTL
+61 GGTPNEVIDKTL

-89 DFGEDFK
+89 DFGEEFK

-103 ELWGYPVLEQQYLIE
+103 ELWGYPVLDQEYLIG

-147 RDFDNSRWNIF
+147 RDYDNSRWNIF
-158 AKEGNYILNEN
+158 AKEGNYILDEN
-169 DINKIGIDNVAK
+169 DINKIGIDNVVK

-189 LEVIKEFGREL
+189 LEVIKEFGKEI
-200 KPIENLEVLEN
+200 KPIENLKVLEDK
-211 REQNSFYDPAKSY
+211 EQNSFYDPAKSY

-274 YHFEFNNMD
+274 YHFEFNNID
-283 KVEDDEL
+283 KVGEDE

-304 LWNSLIYNE
+304 LWNSLIYNK

-337 VYLLPMFNNTED
+337 VYLLPMYNNTED

-360 HFKKVY
+360 HFKKIY
-366 EKVSDFPI
+366 EKESDFPI
-374 SALLINNEEFDDD
+374 SALLINEEEVDDD
-387 TSKENFIGALK
+387 TTKENLIGTLK

-410 FKDGILLVNLALE
+410 FKDGNLLVNLALE

-435 QTENN
+435 QVENN

-450 IREVTENTINVLNF
+450 IREVTENTINELSLF
-464 FNKNEFKDLP
+464 YENEFKDLP

-499 LGINNIAD
+499 LEIKLYRNND
-507 NVLVRALFET
+507 
-517 QKRLQGTP
+517 TP
-525 DPSYGDYDNEFY
+525 FIS
-537 DKKTFL
+537 
-543 QVFDEQFETQIE
+543 IE
-555 NLDFPDKVDIL
+555 NMNNTLNKVIEKTEIPAISEEKVEKIKEDFI
-566 KKNAT
+566 KKIEEQKTIN
-571 ELGLHISKG
+571 EDGYKG
-580 EVVEFYDENWE
+580 
-591 EYDLDEINDFIVEK
+591 YDLDSL
-605 ITPIVKEK
+605 K
-613 LETVIEND
+613 LNFRISDEVGL
-621 NEKEGMIFKPVI
+621 KYRSV
-633 DEFKDNTRN
+633 DEFQKEN
-642 EFIDFDN
+642 ET
-649 VISKFRTVLERD
+649 KT
-661 LKNNKEKEEEFEK
+661 KEKEKEIDY

>member
-73 RTFYSLGRD
+73 RAFYSLGRD

-89 DFGEDFK
+89 DFGEEFK
-96 EYKEAGK
+96 EYKKAGK
-103 ELWGYPVLEQQYLIE
+103 ELWGYPVLKSQYLIE

-169 DINKIGIDNVAK
+169 DINKIGIDNVVK

-189 LEVIKEFGREL
+189 LEVIKEFGKEI
-200 KPIENLEVLEN
+200 KPIENLEVLED
-211 REQNSFYDPAKSY
+211 REQNLFYDPAKSY

-264 LFITESKKPV
+264 LFITETKKPV

-283 KVEDDEL
+283 RVEEDEL
-290 DEYLKVYKEVLTED
+290 DENLKVYKEVLTED

-374 SALLINNEEFDDD
+374 SALLINDEEFDDD
-387 TSKENFIGALK
+387 TTKENFIGVLK

-410 FKDGILLVNLALE
+410 SKDGNLLVNLALE

-484 EFLLGRDFLNDLKDE
+484 EFLLGRGFLNDLKDE
-499 LGINNIAD
+499 LEIELYRNND
-507 NVLVRALFET
+507 NSFI
-517 QKRLQGTP
+517 
-525 DPSYGDYDNEFY
+525 S
-537 DKKTFL
+537 
-543 QVFDEQFETQIE
+543 IE
-555 NLDFPDKVDIL
+555 NMNNTLNKVIEETEIPAISEEKIEKIKEDFI
-566 KKNAT
+566 KKIENQQT
-571 ELGLHISKG
+571 INEDGYKG
-580 EVVEFYDENWE
+580 
-591 EYDLDEINDFIVEK
+591 YDLDSL
-605 ITPIVKEK
+605 K
-613 LETVIEND
+613 LNFRISDEVGL
-621 NEKEGMIFKPVI
+621 KYRSI
-633 DEFKDNTRN
+633 DEFQKEN
-642 EFIDFDN
+642 EI
-649 VISKFRTVLERD
+649 KT
-661 LKNNKEKEEEFEK
+661 KEKEKEFDY

>member
-89 DFGEDFK
+89 DFGEEFK

-147 RDFDNSRWNIF
+147 RDYDNSRWNIF

-169 DINKIGIDNVAK
+169 DINKIGVDNVAK

-200 KPIENLEVLEN
+200 KPIENLKVLED

-264 LFITESKKPV
+264 LFITETKKPV

-283 KVEDDEL
+283 KVEEDEL
-290 DEYLKVYKEVLTED
+290 DENLKVYKEVLTED

-374 SALLINNEEFDDD
+374 SALLINDEEFDDD
-387 TSKENFIGALK
+387 TTKENFIGVLK

-410 FKDGILLVNLALE
+410 SKDGNLLVNLALE

-484 EFLLGRDFLNDLKDE
+484 EFLLGRGFLNDLKDE
-499 LGINNIAD
+499 LEIELYRNNDSPFVSTENMNNIL
-507 NVLVRALFET
+507 NKVIEET
-517 QKRLQGTP
+517 EIPAISEEKIEKIKE
-525 DPSYGDYDNEFY
+525 DFI
-537 DKKTFL
+537 KK
-543 QVFDEQFETQIE
+543 IE
-555 NLDFPDKVDIL
+555 NQQTINED
-566 KKNAT
+566 
-571 ELGLHISKG
+571 GYKG
-580 EVVEFYDENWE
+580 
-591 EYDLDEINDFIVEK
+591 YDLDSL
-605 ITPIVKEK
+605 K
-613 LETVIEND
+613 LNFRISDEVGL
-621 NEKEGMIFKPVI
+621 KYRSV
-633 DEFKDNTRN
+633 DEFQ
-642 EFIDFDN
+642 
-649 VISKFRTVLERD
+649 
-661 LKNNKEKEEEFEK
+661 KEKEIKTKEKEKEIDY

>member
-25 DGNGLHIGVSAIIKN
+25 DGDGLHIGVSAIIRN
-40 GDDSYFSIKDVNDE
+40 GDDSYFSIKGANDE
-54 RNNRIYS
+54 RIDRIYFG
-61 EGTPNEVIDKTL
+61 GTPNEVIDKTL

-89 DFGEDFK
+89 DFGEEFK

-103 ELWGYPVLEQQYLIE
+103 ELWGYSVLDQEYLIE

-147 RDFDNSRWNIF
+147 RDYDNSRWNIF
-158 AKEGNYILNEN
+158 AKEGNYILDEN
-169 DINKIGIDNVAK
+169 DINKIGIDNVVK

-189 LEVIKEFGREL
+189 LEVIEEFGKEI
-200 KPIENLEVLEN
+200 KPIENLKVLEDK
-211 REQNSFYDPAKSY
+211 EQNSFYDPAKSY

-264 LFITESKKPV
+264 LFITESKKTV
-274 YHFEFNNMD
+274 YHFEFNNID
-283 KVEDDEL
+283 KVGEDE

-304 LWNSLIYNE
+304 LWNSLIYNK

-337 VYLLPMFNNTED
+337 VYLLPMYNNTED

-360 HFKKVY
+360 HFKKIY
-366 EKVSDFPI
+366 EKESDFPI
-374 SALLINNEEFDDD
+374 SALLINEEEVDDD
-387 TSKENFIGALK
+387 TTKENLIGALK

-410 FKDGILLVNLALE
+410 FKDGNLLVNLALE

-435 QTENN
+435 QVENN

-450 IREVTENTINVLNF
+450 IREVTENTINELSLF
-464 FNKNEFKDLP
+464 YENEFKDLP

-499 LGINNIAD
+499 LEIKLYRNNDTPFISIENMNNIL
-507 NVLVRALFET
+507 NKVIEET
-517 QKRLQGTP
+517 EIPAISEEKTEKIKE
-525 DPSYGDYDNEFY
+525 DFI
-537 DKKTFL
+537 KK
-543 QVFDEQFETQIE
+543 IE
-555 NLDFPDKVDIL
+555 NQQTINED
-566 KKNAT
+566 
-571 ELGLHISKG
+571 GYKG
-580 EVVEFYDENWE
+580 
-591 EYDLDEINDFIVEK
+591 YDLDSL
-605 ITPIVKEK
+605 K
-613 LETVIEND
+613 LNFRISDEVGL
-621 NEKEGMIFKPVI
+621 KYRSV
-633 DEFKDNTRN
+633 DEFQ
-642 EFIDFDN
+642 
-649 VISKFRTVLERD
+649 
-661 LKNNKEKEEEFEK
+661 KEKEIKTKEKEKEIDY

>member
-25 DGNGLHIGVSAIIKN
+25 DGDGLHIGVSAIIRN
-40 GDDSYFSIKDVNDE
+40 GDDSYFSIKGANDE
-54 RNNRIYS
+54 RIDRIYS
-61 EGTPNEVIDKTL
+61 GGTPNEVIDKTL

-89 DFGEDFK
+89 DFGEEFK

-103 ELWGYPVLEQQYLIE
+103 ELWGYPVLDQEYLIG

-147 RDFDNSRWNIF
+147 RDYDNSRWNIF
-158 AKEGNYILNEN
+158 AKEGNYILDEN
-169 DINKIGIDNVAK
+169 DINKIGIDNVVK

-189 LEVIKEFGREL
+189 LEVIKEFGKEI
-200 KPIENLEVLEN
+200 KPIENLKVLEDK
-211 REQNSFYDPAKSY
+211 EQNSFYDPAKSY

-274 YHFEFNNMD
+274 YHFEFNNID
-283 KVEDDEL
+283 KVGE

-304 LWNSLIYNE
+304 LWNSLIYNK

-337 VYLLPMFNNTED
+337 VYLLPMYNNTED

-360 HFKKVY
+360 HFKKIY
-366 EKVSDFPI
+366 EKESDFPI
-374 SALLINNEEFDDD
+374 SALLINEEEVDDD
-387 TSKENFIGALK
+387 TTKENLIGALK

-410 FKDGILLVNLALE
+410 FKDGNLLVNLALE

-435 QTENN
+435 QVENN

-450 IREVTENTINVLNF
+450 IREVTENTINELSLF
-464 FNKNEFKDLP
+464 YENEFKDLP

-499 LGINNIAD
+499 LEIKLYRNNDTPFISIESMNNTLNKVIEETEIPAISEEKVEKIKEDFIKKIEEQKTINED
-507 NVLVRALFET
+507 
-517 QKRLQGTP
+517 G
-525 DPSYGDYDNEFY
+525 Y
-537 DKKTFL
+537 
-543 QVFDEQFETQIE
+543 
-555 NLDFPDKVDIL
+555 
-566 KKNAT
+566 
-571 ELGLHISKG
+571 KG
-580 EVVEFYDENWE
+580 
-591 EYDLDEINDFIVEK
+591 YDLDSL
-605 ITPIVKEK
+605 K
-613 LETVIEND
+613 LNFRISDEVGL
-621 NEKEGMIFKPVI
+621 KYRSV
-633 DEFKDNTRN
+633 DEFQKEN
-642 EFIDFDN
+642 ET
-649 VISKFRTVLERD
+649 KT
-661 LKNNKEKEEEFEK
+661 KEKEKEIDY

>member
-25 DGNGLHIGVSAIIKN
+25 DGDGLHIGVSAIIRN
-40 GDDSYFSIKDVNDE
+40 GDDSYFSIKGANDE
-54 RNNRIYS
+54 RIDRIYS
-61 EGTPNEVIDKTL
+61 GGTPNEVIDKTL

-89 DFGEDFK
+89 DFGEEFK

-103 ELWGYPVLEQQYLIE
+103 ELWGYPVLDQEYLIG

-147 RDFDNSRWNIF
+147 RDYDNSRWNIF
-158 AKEGNYILNEN
+158 AKEGNYILDEN
-169 DINKIGIDNVAK
+169 DINKIGIDNVVK

-189 LEVIKEFGREL
+189 LEVIKEFGKEIKL
-200 KPIENLEVLEN
+200 IENLKVLEDK
-211 REQNSFYDPAKSY
+211 EQNSFYDPAKSY

-274 YHFEFNNMD
+274 YHFEFNNID
-283 KVEDDEL
+283 KVGEDE

-304 LWNSLIYNE
+304 LWNSLIYNK

-337 VYLLPMFNNTED
+337 VYLLPMYNNTED

-360 HFKKVY
+360 HFKKIY
-366 EKVSDFPI
+366 EKESDFPI
-374 SALLINNEEFDDD
+374 SALLINEEEVDDD
-387 TSKENFIGALK
+387 TTKENLIGALK

-410 FKDGILLVNLALE
+410 FKDGNLLVNLALE

-435 QTENN
+435 QVENN

-450 IREVTENTINVLNF
+450 IREVKENTINELSLF
-464 FNKNEFKDLP
+464 YENEFKDLP
-474 EVLELGKTNA
+474 EVLELGKINA
-484 EFLLGRDFLNDLKDE
+484 EFLLGRDYLNDLKDE
-499 LGINNIAD
+499 LEIELYRNND
-507 NVLVRALFET
+507 
-517 QKRLQGTP
+517 TP
-525 DPSYGDYDNEFY
+525 FIS
-537 DKKTFL
+537 
-543 QVFDEQFETQIE
+543 IE
-555 NLDFPDKVDIL
+555 NMNNTLNKVIEKTEIPAISEEKVEKIKEDFI
-566 KKNAT
+566 KKIEEQKTIN
-571 ELGLHISKG
+571 EDGYKG
-580 EVVEFYDENWE
+580 
-591 EYDLDEINDFIVEK
+591 YDLDSL
-605 ITPIVKEK
+605 K
-613 LETVIEND
+613 LNFRISDEVGL
-621 NEKEGMIFKPVI
+621 KYRSV
-633 DEFKDNTRN
+633 DEFQKEN
-642 EFIDFDN
+642 ET
-649 VISKFRTVLERD
+649 KT
-661 LKNNKEKEEEFEK
+661 KEKEKEIDY

>member
-25 DGNGLHIGVSAIIKN
+25 DGDGLHIGVSAIIRN
-40 GDDSYFSIKDVNDE
+40 GDDSYFSIKGANDE
-54 RNNRIYS
+54 RIDRIYS
-61 EGTPNEVIDKTL
+61 GGTPNEVIDKTL

-89 DFGEDFK
+89 DFGEEFK

-103 ELWGYPVLEQQYLIE
+103 ELWGYPVLDQEYLIG

-147 RDFDNSRWNIF
+147 RDYDNSRWNIF
-158 AKEGNYILNEN
+158 AKEGNYILDEN
-169 DINKIGIDNVAK
+169 DINKIGIDNVVK

-189 LEVIKEFGREL
+189 LEVIKEFGKEI
-200 KPIENLEVLEN
+200 KPIENLKVLEDK
-211 REQNSFYDPAKSY
+211 EQNSFYDPAKSY

-274 YHFEFNNMD
+274 YHFEFNNID
-283 KVEDDEL
+283 KVGEDE

-304 LWNSLIYNE
+304 LWNSLIYNK

-337 VYLLPMFNNTED
+337 VYLLPMYNNTED

-360 HFKKVY
+360 HFKKIY
-366 EKVSDFPI
+366 EKESDFPI
-374 SALLINNEEFDDD
+374 SALLINEEEVDDD
-387 TSKENFIGALK
+387 TTKENLIGVLK

-410 FKDGILLVNLALE
+410 SKDGNLLVNLALE

-435 QTENN
+435 QVENN

-450 IREVTENTINVLNF
+450 IREVTENTINELSLF
-464 FNKNEFKDLP
+464 YENEFKDLP
-474 EVLELGKTNA
+474 EVLELGKINA
-484 EFLLGRDFLNDLKDE
+484 EFLLGRDYLNDLKDE
-499 LGINNIAD
+499 LEIELYRNND
-507 NVLVRALFET
+507 NSFI
-517 QKRLQGTP
+517 
-525 DPSYGDYDNEFY
+525 S
-537 DKKTFL
+537 
-543 QVFDEQFETQIE
+543 IE
-555 NLDFPDKVDIL
+555 NMNNTLNKVIEKTEIPAISEEKVEKIKEDFI
-566 KKNAT
+566 KKIEEQKTIN
-571 ELGLHISKG
+571 EDGYKG
-580 EVVEFYDENWE
+580 
-591 EYDLDEINDFIVEK
+591 YDLDSL
-605 ITPIVKEK
+605 K
-613 LETVIEND
+613 LNFRISDEVGL
-621 NEKEGMIFKPVI
+621 KYRSV
-633 DEFKDNTRN
+633 DEFQKEN
-642 EFIDFDN
+642 ET
-649 VISKFRTVLERD
+649 KT
-661 LKNNKEKEEEFEK
+661 KEKEKEIDY

>member
-25 DGNGLHIGVSAIIKN
+25 DGNGLHIGVSAIIRN
-40 GDDSYFSIKDVNDE
+40 GDDSYFSIKGANDE
-54 RNNRIYS
+54 RIDRIYFG
-61 EGTPNEVIDKTL
+61 GTPNEVIDKTL

-89 DFGEDFK
+89 DFGEEFK

-169 DINKIGIDNVAK
+169 DINKIGVDNVAK

-200 KPIENLEVLEN
+200 KPIENLKVLED

-283 KVEDDEL
+283 KVEEDE

-374 SALLINNEEFDDD
+374 STLLINDEEFDDD

-410 FKDGILLVNLALE
+410 FKDGNLLVNLALE

-435 QTENN
+435 QVENN

-450 IREVTENTINVLNF
+450 IREVTENTINELSF
-464 FNKNEFKDLP
+464 FNKEEFKDLP

-499 LGINNIAD
+499 LEIELYRNNDIPFISIENMNNIL
-507 NVLVRALFET
+507 NKVIEET
-517 QKRLQGTP
+517 EIPAISEEKTEKIKE
-525 DPSYGDYDNEFY
+525 DFI
-537 DKKTFL
+537 KK
-543 QVFDEQFETQIE
+543 IE
-555 NLDFPDKVDIL
+555 NQQTINED
-566 KKNAT
+566 
-571 ELGLHISKG
+571 GYKG
-580 EVVEFYDENWE
+580 
-591 EYDLDEINDFIVEK
+591 YDLDSLKLNFRISDEVGLKYRSVDELQKENEIK
-605 ITPIVKEK
+605 T
-613 LETVIEND
+613 
-621 NEKEGMIFKPVI
+621 
-633 DEFKDNTRN
+633 
-642 EFIDFDN
+642 
-649 VISKFRTVLERD
+649 
-661 LKNNKEKEEEFEK
+661 KEKEKEIDY

>member
-25 DGNGLHIGVSAIIKN
+25 DGDGLHIGVSAIIRN
-40 GDDSYFSIKDVNDE
+40 GVDSYFSIKGANDE
-54 RNNRIYS
+54 RIDRIYS
-61 EGTPNEVIDKTL
+61 GGTPNEVIDKTL

-89 DFGEDFK
+89 DFGEEFK

-103 ELWGYPVLEQQYLIE
+103 ELWGYPVLDQEYLIG

-147 RDFDNSRWNIF
+147 RDYDNSRWNIF
-158 AKEGNYILNEN
+158 AKEGNYILDEN
-169 DINKIGIDNVAK
+169 DINKIGIDNVVK

-189 LEVIKEFGREL
+189 LEVIKEFGKEI
-200 KPIENLEVLEN
+200 KPIENLKVLEDK
-211 REQNSFYDPAKSY
+211 EQNSFYDPAKSY

-274 YHFEFNNMD
+274 YHFEFNNID
-283 KVEDDEL
+283 KVGEDE

-304 LWNSLIYNE
+304 LWNSLIYNK

-337 VYLLPMFNNTED
+337 VYLLPMYNNTED

-360 HFKKVY
+360 HFKKIY
-366 EKVSDFPI
+366 EKESDFPI
-374 SALLINNEEFDDD
+374 SALLINEEEVDDD
-387 TSKENFIGALK
+387 TTKENLIGALK

-410 FKDGILLVNLALE
+410 FKDGNLLVNLALE

-435 QTENN
+435 QVENN

-450 IREVTENTINVLNF
+450 IREVTENTINELSLF
-464 FNKNEFKDLP
+464 YENEFKDLP
-474 EVLELGKTNA
+474 EVLELGKINA
-484 EFLLGRDFLNDLKDE
+484 EFLLGRDYLNDLKDE
-499 LGINNIAD
+499 LEIELYRNND
-507 NVLVRALFET
+507 NSFI
-517 QKRLQGTP
+517 
-525 DPSYGDYDNEFY
+525 S
-537 DKKTFL
+537 
-543 QVFDEQFETQIE
+543 IE
-555 NLDFPDKVDIL
+555 NMNNTLNKVIEKTEIPAISEEKVEKIKEDFI
-566 KKNAT
+566 KKIEEQKTIN
-571 ELGLHISKG
+571 EDGYKG
-580 EVVEFYDENWE
+580 
-591 EYDLDEINDFIVEK
+591 YDLDSL
-605 ITPIVKEK
+605 K
-613 LETVIEND
+613 LNFRISDEVGL
-621 NEKEGMIFKPVI
+621 KYRSV
-633 DEFKDNTRN
+633 DEFQKEN
-642 EFIDFDN
+642 ET
-649 VISKFRTVLERD
+649 KT
-661 LKNNKEKEEEFEK
+661 KEKEKEIDY

>member
-89 DFGEDFK
+89 DFGEEFK

-169 DINKIGIDNVAK
+169 DINKIGVDNVAK

-200 KPIENLEVLEN
+200 KPIENLKVLED

-283 KVEDDEL
+283 KVEEDE

-374 SALLINNEEFDDD
+374 STLLINDEEFDDD

-410 FKDGILLVNLALE
+410 SKDGNLLVNLALE

-435 QTENN
+435 QVENN

-484 EFLLGRDFLNDLKDE
+484 EFLLGRGFLNDLKDE
-499 LGINNIAD
+499 LEIELYRNND
-507 NVLVRALFET
+507 NSFI
-517 QKRLQGTP
+517 
-525 DPSYGDYDNEFY
+525 S
-537 DKKTFL
+537 
-543 QVFDEQFETQIE
+543 IE
-555 NLDFPDKVDIL
+555 NMNNTLNKVIEETEIPAISEEKIEKIKEDFI
-566 KKNAT
+566 KKIENQQT
-571 ELGLHISKG
+571 INEDGYKG
-580 EVVEFYDENWE
+580 
-591 EYDLDEINDFIVEK
+591 YDLDSL
-605 ITPIVKEK
+605 K
-613 LETVIEND
+613 LNFRISDEVGL
-621 NEKEGMIFKPVI
+621 KYRSV
-633 DEFKDNTRN
+633 DEFQKEN
-642 EFIDFDN
+642 ET
-649 VISKFRTVLERD
+649 KT
-661 LKNNKEKEEEFEK
+661 KEKEKEIDY

>member
-89 DFGEDFK
+89 DFGEEFK

-103 ELWGYPVLEQQYLIE
+103 ELWGYPVLEQQYLIK

-189 LEVIKEFGREL
+189 LEVIKEFGKEI
-200 KPIENLEVLEN
+200 KPIENLEVLED

-264 LFITESKKPV
+264 LFITETKKPV

-283 KVEDDEL
+283 KVEEDEL
-290 DEYLKVYKEVLTED
+290 DENLKVYKEVLTED

-374 SALLINNEEFDDD
+374 SALLINDEEFDDD
-387 TSKENFIGALK
+387 TTKENFIGVLK

-410 FKDGILLVNLALE
+410 SKDGNLLVNLALE

-484 EFLLGRDFLNDLKDE
+484 EFLLGRDFLNELKDE
-499 LGINNIAD
+499 LGIELYRNNDSPFI
-507 NVLVRALFET
+507 
-517 QKRLQGTP
+517 
-525 DPSYGDYDNEFY
+525 S
-537 DKKTFL
+537 
-543 QVFDEQFETQIE
+543 IE
-555 NLDFPDKVDIL
+555 NMNNTLNKVIEETEIPAISEEKIEKIKEDFI
-566 KKNAT
+566 KKIENQQT
-571 ELGLHISKG
+571 INEDGYKG
-580 EVVEFYDENWE
+580 
-591 EYDLDEINDFIVEK
+591 YDLDSL
-605 ITPIVKEK
+605 K
-613 LETVIEND
+613 LNFRIS
-621 NEKEGMIFKPVI
+621 
-633 DEFKDNTRN
+633 DE
-642 EFIDFDN
+642 
-649 VISKFRTVLERD
+649 VG
-661 LKNNKEKEEEFEK
+661 LKYRSVDELQKEKEIKTKEKEKEIDY

>member
-1 MKNDKEKLEKLFN
+1 MINDKEKLEKLFN

-89 DFGEDFK
+89 DFGEEFK

-103 ELWGYPVLEQQYLIE
+103 ELWGYPVLDQEYLIG

-147 RDFDNSRWNIF
+147 RDYDNSRWNIF
-158 AKEGNYILNEN
+158 AKEGNYILDEN
-169 DINKIGIDNVAK
+169 DINKIGIDNVVK

-189 LEVIKEFGREL
+189 LEVIKEFGKEI
-200 KPIENLEVLEN
+200 KPIENLKVLEDK
-211 REQNSFYDPAKSY
+211 EQNSFYDPAKSY

-274 YHFEFNNMD
+274 YHFEFNNID
-283 KVEDDEL
+283 KVGEDE

-304 LWNSLIYNE
+304 LWNSLIYNK

-337 VYLLPMFNNTED
+337 VYLLPMYNNTED

-360 HFKKVY
+360 HFKKIY
-366 EKVSDFPI
+366 EKESDFPI
-374 SALLINNEEFDDD
+374 SALLINEEEVDDD
-387 TSKENFIGALK
+387 TTKENLIGALK

-410 FKDGILLVNLALE
+410 FKDGNLLVNLALE

-435 QTENN
+435 QVENN

-450 IREVTENTINVLNF
+450 IREVTENTINELSLF
-464 FNKNEFKDLP
+464 YENEFKDLP
-474 EVLELGKTNA
+474 EVLELGKINA
-484 EFLLGRDFLNDLKDE
+484 EFLLGRDYLNDLKDE
-499 LGINNIAD
+499 LEIELYRNND
-507 NVLVRALFET
+507 NSFI
-517 QKRLQGTP
+517 
-525 DPSYGDYDNEFY
+525 S
-537 DKKTFL
+537 
-543 QVFDEQFETQIE
+543 IE
-555 NLDFPDKVDIL
+555 NMNNTLNKVIEKTEIPAISEEKVEKIKEDFI
-566 KKNAT
+566 KKIEEQKTIN
-571 ELGLHISKG
+571 EDGYKG
-580 EVVEFYDENWE
+580 
-591 EYDLDEINDFIVEK
+591 YDLDSL
-605 ITPIVKEK
+605 K
-613 LETVIEND
+613 LNFRISDEVGL
-621 NEKEGMIFKPVI
+621 KYRSV
-633 DEFKDNTRN
+633 DEFQKEN
-642 EFIDFDN
+642 ET
-649 VISKFRTVLERD
+649 KT
-661 LKNNKEKEEEFEK
+661 KEKEKEIDY